1 MKVYVMKLRTIGAVI
16 LLVLLIGSMLIGY
29 EAFGIV
35 MLVCAVLG
43 YSELI
48 NIKYGNKEKKL
59 DMIRL
64 IGVIC
69 LALLVLNE
77 TFFEINNEVLLL
89 VPMLGFT
96 IPIVFYNDSNRYNI
110 QDAFFVMG
118 VVFFLGFAFHNI
130 IYMAKVDVY
139 KCIFIFLVAF
149 VTDTYAYIS
158 GCLIGRHKLTSISP
172 KKTVEGSVVGT
183 IMGVVIGSIYYNLA
197 IGGLDMVYVV
207 LISLFLTLL
216 SEIGD
221 LVFSSIKR
229 YFDKKDYSNLI
240 PGHGGILDR
249 FDSVIFVSLGLY
261 IIMSFL

>member
-1 MKVYVMKLRTIGAVI
+1 MKMRIIGASI
-16 LLVLLIGSMLIGY
+16 LLVVLIGAIMIGY

-35 MLVCAVLG
+35 MLACAILG

-48 NIKYGNKEKKL
+48 NIKYSKGEKHA

-69 LALLVLNE
+69 LILLVLNE
-77 TFFEINNEVLLL
+77 TFFDINHDLLL
-89 VPMLGFT
+89 LGPMLGFS
-96 IPIVFYNDSNRYNI
+96 IPIVFYNDNKKYNI
-110 QDAFFVMG
+110 EDAFFIMG

-139 KCIFIFLVAF
+139 RCIFIFLMSF
-149 VTDTYAYIS
+149 VTDTYAYI
-158 GCLIGRHKLTSISP
+158 GGNLIGRHKLTSISP
-172 KKTVEGSVVGT
+172 KKTIEGTLVGS
-183 IMGVVIGSIYYNLA
+183 IMAVIIGSIYYNLA
-197 IGGLDMVYVV
+197 IGGASMGTII
-207 LISLFLTLL
+207 LICLFLTIL
-216 SEIGD
+216 SSIGD

-229 YFDKKDYSNLI
+229 CFDKKDFSNLI

-261 IIMSFL
+261 IIMSIL

>member
-1 MKVYVMKLRTIGAVI
+1 MKMRTIGAAI
-16 LLVLLIGSMLIGY
+16 LLAILIGSIMIGY
-29 EAFGIV
+29 EAFGLV
-35 MLVCAVLG
+35 VLVCAVLG
-43 YSELI
+43 YGELI
-48 NIKYGNKEKKL
+48 NIKYDNKDKNL

-64 IGVIC
+64 IGGISLV
-69 LALLVLNE
+69 LLVLNE
-77 TFFEINNEVLLL
+77 TFFDISNEVLLL
-89 VPMLGFT
+89 VPMLGLT
-96 IPIVFYNDSNRYNI
+96 IPIVFYNDSERYNI

-130 IYMAKVDVY
+130 IYMAKIDVY
-139 KCIFIFLVAF
+139 KCIFIFLIAF

-183 IMGVVIGSIYYNLA
+183 VMGVVVGSVYYNLA
-197 IGGLDMVYVV
+197 IGGLGMSTIIMVC
-207 LISLFLTLL
+207 LFLTIL

-229 YFDKKDYSNLI
+229 YFDKKDFSNLI
-240 PGHGGILDR
+240 PGHGGVLDR

-261 IIMSFL
+261 IVMVLL